1 MSYYKINLHGLKL
14 EVSVTHA
21 FSEPSTQHA
30 NGYSELEW
38 TCMHATDEIGE
49 NISTNALDLI
59 CNEYQSEIERA
70 IWAQIEGART

>member
-1 MSYYKINLHGLKL
+1 MIINLSGLRL
-14 EVSVTHA
+14 DIDIHYA
-21 FSEPSTQHA
+21 HSEPSTAHA

-38 TCMHATDEIGE
+38 TCTEATDEIGE

-70 IWAQIEGART
+70 IWAQIEGNRS

>member
-1 MSYYKINLHGLKL
+1 MLINLSGLRL
-14 EVSVTHA
+14 DIDIHQAEST
-21 FSEPSTQHA
+21 PSTEHA

-38 TCMHATDEIGE
+38 TCTSATDEIGE

-70 IWAQIEGART
+70 IWAQIEG

>member
-1 MSYYKINLHGLKL
+1 MLIKLSGLRLDIDINYA
-14 EVSVTHA
+14 EST
-21 FSEPSTQHA
+21 PSTQHE

-38 TCMHATDEIGE
+38 TCKSGQDEIGE

-70 IWAQIEGART
+70 IWAQIEG